1 MFLTT
6 KDNERNIIKDKIK
19 LIILI
24 FFISLLSGNILSAIS
39 RSTTKLEFFL
49 FSNLNKKKKSCFDII
64 YFFKKSPF
72 ICKIDVVLIMN

>member
-6 KDNERNIIKDKIK
+6 KNNEGNIIKDKITW
-19 LIILI
+19 IILI
-24 FFISLLSGNILSAIS
+24 LLIGEVLGNILSAIS
-39 RSTTKLEFFL
+39 RSNTLLEFFL
-49 FSNLNKKKKSCFDII
+49 FSNLDKKKKSCFDII